1 MRVLKG
7 VYRGSI
13 VGFYDIEALLV
24 RIGFGGILFFSYN
37 KEPQNPISIIKA
49 LTLSTFCCNDKRRGK
64 QCQKLCS
71 VGHRELDF
79 SGL

>member
-1 MRVLKG
+1 MLRLVSLYKGSVLRVLKG

-37 KEPQNPISIIKA
+37 KEPPKPYFNY
-49 LTLSTFCCNDKRRGK
+49 
-64 QCQKLCS
+64 
-71 VGHRELDF
+71 
-79 SGL
+79 